1 MNRRQ
6 FIVGAAGSSVLALSG
21 CTTATQTGQ
30 LDEKPSPNPKLSNVR
45 AMYGPMPGEQFPLPA
60 IDIDKVPSKFWRRQ
74 VDLTSPYPV
83 GTVIVNTKTYFLH
96 LIQENGKAMRYGVGL
111 GRQGFEWSGEG
122 VIQWKQA
129 WPKWTPPEEMIARQP
144 ELAKWSASNGGMPP
158 GLNNPLGAR
167 ALYIFQNGVD
177 TLYRIHGSPEYWTIG
192 KSVSSGCVRM
202 INQDVVDLYG
212 RVTSGA
218 RLIVI

>member
-1 MNRRQ
+1 
-6 FIVGAAGSSVLALSG
+6 VLALSG
-21 CTTATQTGQ
+21 CTTTPKVKQP
-30 LDEKPSPNPKLSNVR
+30 DEEPPASQNLSSFV
-45 AMYGPMPGEQFPLPA
+45 AMYGPMPEERFPLPA
-60 IDIDKVPSKFWRRQ
+60 IKISKVPSKFRRRQ
-74 VDLTSPYPV
+74 VNFPSPYPV

-129 WPKWTPPEEMIARQP
+129 WPKWTPPDEMIERQP
-144 ELAKWSASNGGMPP
+144 ELEKWSARNGGMPP
-158 GLNNPLGAR
+158 SLNNPLGAR
-167 ALYIFQNGVD
+167 ALYIFQNGED

-202 INQDVVDLYG
+202 INQDVVDLYS
-212 RVTSGA
+212 RVTGGA
-218 RLIVI
+218 RLIVL